1 MSWLS
6 SALKGV
12 ANYVQPI
19 GQILSPIMSVGS
31 AVASHEAQKDIN
43 ARNQA
48 IAREQMAFQ
57 ERMSNT
63 AHQRAMNDL
72 RRAGLNPILSAKNPA
87 SSPGGA
93 SSTGLN
99 PMSPAMQSAQVFA
112 NTALTLANA
121 DVAQEKAIQEKMNT
135 AKYRK
140 DKIAPYE
147 ASSNFLNRM
156 YQQGLNKAEDSVD
169 PITSSAKSLMNEV
182 RKIKNNLNY
191 IMNYNHKNKNP
202 KFKGKKIYPDAILR
216 NK

>member
-12 ANYVQPI
+12 ANVVKPI

-31 AVASHEAQKDIN
+31 AVASHEAQKDTN
-43 ARNQA
+43 ALNQA

-93 SSTGLN
+93 SSTALN

-121 DVAQEKAIQEKMNT
+121 DVAKEKAIQEQMNT

-147 ASSNFLNRM
+147 ATSNFLNRM
-156 YQQGLNKAEDSVD
+156 YTQGLNKTLDSVD
-169 PITSSAKSLMNEV
+169 PISSSAKSLMNEV

-202 KFKGKKIYPDAILR
+202 KFKGKKVYPDAILR